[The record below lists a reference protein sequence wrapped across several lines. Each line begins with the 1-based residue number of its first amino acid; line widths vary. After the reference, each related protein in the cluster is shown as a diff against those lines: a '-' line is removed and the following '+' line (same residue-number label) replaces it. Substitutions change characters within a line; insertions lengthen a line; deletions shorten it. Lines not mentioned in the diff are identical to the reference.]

1 MKRPHF
7 SLEESLSAK
16 EMEVLKNSVSEH
28 RLRKGDRL
36 FFEGKTATGV
46 YYVATG
52 KFKLYT
58 TDAGGREQIIHLGR
72 PGDMMG
78 YRAVL
83 GSDTYS
89 CTAEALESS
98 EVWFIP
104 KNDFLLLLDS
114 NASLSHA
121 VIRLLT
127 EELRHAEHH
136 LAGLARKTVKAR
148 LADAL
153 ILLVDKFGYED
164 DGQTLA
170 VGLTREELAALVG
183 TVTETAIR
191 LIQQLKEEG
200 LLATDGKKIRLLDEK
215 ALRHYS
221 DDLPR

>member
-1 MKRPHF
+1 
-7 SLEESLSAK
+7 
-16 EMEVLKNSVSEH
+16 
-28 RLRKGDRL
+28 
-36 FFEGKTATGV
+36 
-46 YYVATG
+46 
-52 KFKLYT
+52 
-58 TDAGGREQIIHLGR
+58 
-72 PGDMMG
+72 
-78 YRAVL
+78 
-83 GSDTYS
+83 
-89 CTAEALESS
+89 
-98 EVWFIP
+98 
-104 KNDFLLLLDS
+104 
-114 NASLSHA
+114 
-121 VIRLLT
+121 LLT

-153 ILLVDKFGYED
+153 ILLVDKFGYEE